1 MYSFLVY
8 LLSLLVVAA
17 GALASDVAS
26 TTQALVT
33 SSAAAVHATP
43 AIPSTDRVEDVHRW
57 RHATGPDAE
66 AFPALGTVDADEAER
81 VVYVEGATGVAIL
94 DGVVS
99 PHVHGR
105 PADATSVDRR
115 GGGLRIFDADR
126 LAAEVALQDT
136 PTGPVVDW
144 VWAPASYY
152 AVTFPSLGIGVT
164 GPVRSAKALRVRNVD
179 RESPAHHAGIR
190 PGTRILSIDGADD
203 DPTPLLL
210 RDALRT
216 ARADDRPLKLQVQS
230 GADVAARTVYL
241 SLDRDASF
249 SAAK

>member
-1 MYSFLVY
+1 MYSFIVY

-33 SSAAAVHATP
+33 SSAAIHATP
-43 AIPSTDRVEDVHRW
+43 AIPSTDRVEDAQRW
-57 RHATGPDAE
+57 RPAAGPEAE
-66 AFPALGTVDADEAER
+66 AFPALGTVDADEADR

-105 PADATSVDRR
+105 PADATSIDRR

-164 GPVRSAKALRVRNVD
+164 GSVRSTKALHVRDVE

-190 PGTRILSIDGADD
+190 PGTRILSIDGTED

-216 ARADDRPLKLQVQS
+216 ARADDRPLQLQVQS
-230 GADVAARTVYL
+230 GADVTARTVYL
-241 SLDRDASF
+241 ALDRKASV

>member
-8 LLSLLVVAA
+8 LLSLLVVTA

-33 SSAAAVHATP
+33 SSAAAAHATP
-43 AIPSTDRVEDVHRW
+43 AIPSNDRVEAAERG
-57 RHATGPDAE
+57 RPATGPDAE
-66 AFPALGTVDADEAER
+66 AIPALGTVDADEAER
-81 VVYVEGATGVAIL
+81 IVYVEDATGVAIL

-105 PADATSVDRR
+105 PVDAATVDRR

-126 LAAEVALQDT
+126 LAAEVALQAT

-164 GPVRSAKALRVRNVD
+164 GPVRSAKALRIRNVD

-190 PGTRILSIDGADD
+190 PGTRILSIGGADD

-216 ARADDRPLKLQVQS
+216 ARADDRPLQLQVQS
-230 GADVAARTVYL
+230 AADVKARTVYL
-241 SLDRDASF
+241 DPDREASF
-249 SAAK
+249 STAE